1 MGKAN
6 ALKAKAAETA
16 AAAGAGNLQVSQPR
30 SLLTSLYFSG
40 VPEVNLSSGGLSFRF
55 IAIMDRDIGPLV
67 GKSYLGIFQSETSA
81 ITIRAIFQSGK
92 KEMQR
97 ARCSNLCFDTKS
109 AKDELTKR
117 AVLHPLFCACAS
129 CASASTYVCAPMC
142 SNSFHMCFQAAQM
155 SPHVV
160 KCHLHTYV
168 CMRLHMNM
176 YIYLKTFI

>member
-30 SLLTSLYFSG
+30 SLRSLYSLGFPRGQPFPPVVSVLGSSPSWIETLDPSSENHIWGFFKVKPVQSRSG
-40 VPEVNLSSGGLSFRF
+40 QSFNWGKRRCNGVLAPICVLTQNLQKMNSL
-55 IAIMDRDIGPLV
+55 
-67 GKSYLGIFQSETSA
+67 
-81 ITIRAIFQSGK
+81 
-92 KEMQR
+92 
-97 ARCSNLCFDTKS
+97 
-109 AKDELTKR
+109 KR

-160 KCHLHTYV
+160 TCHLHTYV